1 MQEEPPLKGH
11 LFFPLKSSIRS
22 QLRYWPLFIRPQVF
36 VSSVGILLG
45 ASMFGPIS
53 IYGIVA
59 SESFPAHLSGT
70 AHAVVA
76 LAANGK
82 YCFSRQEKTKNKK
95 KNVYI

>member
-1 MQEEPPLKGH
+1 M
-11 LFFPLKSSIRS
+11 
-22 QLRYWPLFIRPQVF
+22 
-36 VSSVGILLG
+36 VSGVGMVLG

-76 LAANGK
+76 LAANG
-82 YCFSRQEKTKNKK
+82 
-95 KNVYI
+95 VYWWDLLIF

>member
-1 MQEEPPLKGH
+1 M
-11 LFFPLKSSIRS
+11 SA
-22 QLRYWPLFIRPQVF
+22 
-36 VSSVGILLG
+36 VGMILG

-70 AHAVVA
+70 AHAIVA

-82 YCFSRQEKTKNKK
+82 YGCMCVELGSNS
-95 KNVYI
+95 